1 MLLRLYFGVASRYAR
16 GAKFLSTQIATS
28 RRDSAQDERKFL
40 WRTLMAADSTEI
52 NFLLDQYR
60 DGHVEGFEKLMA
72 LVYDDLRK
80 LAAWHLQSERPDHT
94 LQPTAL
100 VHEVYLKLAAQNPVD
115 WQNKA
120 HFFALAAQIMRHIL
134 VDYARTRY
142 REKRGGAQTRIA
154 LEDALHLSSPSD
166 SELIALDE
174 ALNALARKDPR
185 KSLIVELRYFG
196 GLSIEETA
204 EALGVSSTTVR
215 REWTMAKAWLRRE
228 MRRESHQ

>member
-1 MLLRLYFGVASRYAR
+1 MS
-16 GAKFLSTQIATS
+16 
-28 RRDSAQDERKFL
+28 
-40 WRTLMAADSTEI
+40 ADSTQI

-60 DGHVEGFEKLMA
+60 DGQTDGFEKLMA

-80 LAAWHLQSERPDHT
+80 LAAWQLQSERPDHT

-134 VDYARTRY
+134 VDYARTRQ
-142 REKRGGAQTRIA
+142 REKRGGAHTNIP
-154 LEDALHLSSPSD
+154 LEHTLNLSSPSD
-166 SELIALDE
+166 PELIALDE
-174 ALNALARKDPR
+174 ALKALAQKDPR

-204 EALGVSSTTVR
+204 EALEISSTTVR
-215 REWTMAKAWLRRE
+215 REWTMAKAWLQRELRR
-228 MRRESHQ
+228 